1 MRGLGELIAQELN
14 RTKNN
19 GFSELRLGFEL
30 SLYEARLRY
39 LQDLRKNH
47 KSERDNNSDVK
58 ISDYFNLI

>member
-1 MRGLGELIAQELN
+1 VKGLGELIAQELN

-39 LQDLRKNH
+39 LQDLKKNH
-47 KSERDNNSDVK
+47 KSERDNNSDIK